1 MKKLLLSISI
11 ISLFA
16 GAIHAQMPLTVG
28 HQWTKAFPSASIG
41 IQTEQ
46 AGSAVTPNGHLISAT
61 NYRYAVDANPN
72 PDSTLVVTGA
82 SNYYNGIIT
91 ILDQNENYH
100 AHLNFANTTTDTKI
114 VSVATDSDNNI
125 YVLGYTSANITL
137 GTVNP
142 ITVTIT
148 GSQGNYFLAKMNT
161 NGFPLW
167 AYSFNRTMNQTKLN
181 TITVGDVNGSNRLFV
196 GGYSTPGFNTDI
208 KSGSGGAFFNP
219 GGAIAYPIMISYDT
233 DCNYVTYN
241 YMNVSNSNAHGEI
254 TSIAL
259 KNNNLY
265 LTGVFGGNFQ
275 IPPISINI
283 ATKGAF
289 DVFVAKYNAIDLQ
302 PTWAGRLGSNN
313 NDYSKDIAVDDN
325 ENVYVTGEFEGSG
338 FNFDPAAAGTSLA
351 SAQNI
356 FLTKLNSSGV
366 FAWGRHFYGGV
377 STAEL
382 VNSIA
387 VTGTG
392 DVFMTGQIR
401 LRVTVEDHMGNYI
414 TMINPSA
421 LNNNNALDIFLYRLN
436 SSGGIE
442 MTTHFGGSG
451 NTAGSSF
458 PSTNFERGVELN
470 LDNGNLYLSA
480 NTTILRNFTAANID
494 FNPAPFTFGGL
505 TDYLSTTNQYSTATL
520 TKYYVCTDNSSAS
533 FPSSVVGTC
542 PNNYLQYVPNPN
554 NSNYSYYWNC
564 AALGIS
570 SDSAILNIANPSA
583 AYGGN
588 VMNLQMTDANG
599 CYKHLSAP
607 IDGSGLSAAST
618 SITGG
623 ATTLCNGYNYTLT
636 ATGSDVSWYANAFD
650 TIPVTTG
657 NTYSYMPMVQQSSSM
672 AIYAATTNT
681 LTGCQNPRAVFSYS
695 LSFVPQ
701 PALIFDGTNWTSPL
715 VGCADGQPRYMYF
728 STDGSGN
735 VNVYADSTSITNL
748 DGGTNGYGNWNLAN
762 YYNMNTPDT
771 ITVWVAQIL
780 YGGPTNSVPCE
791 GIRYPVSFI
800 LNDCSIGINEN
811 TNLSTMLKVYPNP
824 VKNILSIESK
834 LSSKISIVNLLG
846 TVVSSANVNF
856 GTNKL
861 DVSNLTSGVYF
872 IQTSNGAFSKF
883 IKE

>member
-16 GAIHAQMPLTVG
+16 GAGKAQMPLTVG

-46 AGSAVTPNGHLISAT
+46 AGSAVTPDGHLISAT
-61 NYRYAVDANPN
+61 NYRYAVDADPNPN
-72 PDSTLVVTGA
+72 STVVVTGA

-91 ILDQNENYH
+91 ILDQNENYF

-114 VSVATDSDNNI
+114 VSVVTDSENNI
-125 YVLGYTSANITL
+125 YVLGYSSANITL

-148 GSQGNYFLAKMNT
+148 GSAGNYFVAKLNT
-161 NGFPLW
+161 SGVPLW
-167 AYSFNRTMNQTKLN
+167 AYTTNRTMAQTKFN
-181 TITVGDVNGSNRLFV
+181 TIAVGDVNGSNRLFV
-196 GGYSTPGFNTDI
+196 GGYSTSGFNTDI
-208 KSGSGGAFFNP
+208 KSGSGSAWFNP
-219 GGAIAYPIMISYDT
+219 GGASGYPLIISYDT

-241 YMNVSNSNAHGEI
+241 YMNVSANSGGIIA
-254 TSIAL
+254 SIVL
-259 KNNNLY
+259 KSNNLY
-265 LTGVFGGNFQ
+265 LTGVFSGNLQ

-283 ATKGAF
+283 ATKGAY

-351 SAQNI
+351 SGQNI

-366 FAWGRHFYGGV
+366 FVWGRHFYGGT
-377 STAEL
+377 STGEF

-401 LRVTVEDHMGNYI
+401 LRVTVEDHIGNNI
-414 TMINPSA
+414 TTINPSA

-451 NTAGSSF
+451 STAGSS
-458 PSTNFERGVELN
+458 SYLTNYEKGVDLN
-470 LDNGNLYLSA
+470 IHNGNLYLSA
-480 NTTILRNFTAANID
+480 NTTILRNFNAENID

-505 TDYLSTTNQYSTATL
+505 GDYLSNTNQESTATL
-520 TKYYVCTDNSSAS
+520 TKYYVCTDNSSAG

-542 PNNYLQYVPNPN
+542 PNQFLQYVASPNSPDLT
-554 NSNYSYYWNC
+554 YQWNC
-564 AALGIS
+564 AVLGIN
-570 SDSAILNIANPSA
+570 SDSAILNIANPSV
-583 AYGGN
+583 AYGGKI
-588 VMNLQMTDANG
+588 MNLQITDTNG

-607 IDGSGLSAAST
+607 IDGSGLSAASV
-618 SITGG
+618 SIT
-623 ATTLCNGYNYTLT
+623 ATATDLCNGNDYTFT
-636 ATGSDVSWYANAFD
+636 STGTDVKWYANAMD
-650 TIPVTTG
+650 TIPLTSG
-657 NTYSYMPMVQQSSSM
+657 NTYTYTPLLQQTTPM

-681 LTGCQNPRAVFSYS
+681 LTGCEEPRA
-695 LSFVPQ
+695 LHSFTVGVVPQ
-701 PALIFDGTNWTSPL
+701 PQLDLNPGATGPL
-715 VGCADGQPRYMYF
+715 VGCADGQPRYL
-728 STDGSGN
+728 N
-735 VNVYADSTSITNL
+735 VFTSVKIFADSLSITEIGSTSSWWDL
-748 DGGTNGYGNWNLAN
+748 GSH
-762 YYNMNTPDT
+762 YNMSTPDT
-771 ITVWVAQIL
+771 ITVWIEGQGYI
-780 YGGPTNSVPCE
+780 GPTNSIPCE
-791 GIRYPVSFI
+791 SIRYPVSFI
-800 LNDCSIGINEN
+800 LNDCSIGINED
-811 TNLSTMLKVYPNP
+811 TDLSSMLKVYPNP

-834 LSSKISIVNLLG
+834 LSSTISIVNLLG
-846 TVVSSANVNF
+846 TIVGTTEVNF
-856 GTNKL
+856 GNNKL
-861 DVSNLTSGVYF
+861 DVSNLAPGVYF
-872 IQTSNGAFSKF
+872 IQTPNGDFSKF
-883 IKE
+883 VKE

>member
-46 AGSAVTPNGHLISAT
+46 AGSAVTPDGHLVSAT
-61 NYRYAVDANPN
+61 NYRYDVDANPN
-72 PDSTLVVTGA
+72 PNSVVTVTGA
-82 SNYYNGIIT
+82 SNYYNGVIT
-91 ILDQNENYH
+91 IFDQNENYQ

-137 GTVNP
+137 GTVSP

-148 GSQGNYFLAKMNT
+148 GSQGNYFLTKMNT

-167 AYSFNRTMNQTKLN
+167 AYSFNRAMNQTKLN
-181 TITVGDVNGSNRLFV
+181 TIAVGEVNGSNRLFV

-208 KSGSGGAFFNP
+208 KSGSGSALFNP
-219 GGAIAYPIMISYDT
+219 GGAISCPIMISYDT

-241 YMNVSNSNAHGEI
+241 YMNVSSTNPYGEI

-265 LTGVFGGNFQ
+265 LTGVFGGNLQ
-275 IPPISINI
+275 IPPISLNI
-283 ATKGAF
+283 ATKGGN
-289 DVFVAKYNAIDLQ
+289 DVFVAQYTANNIQ
-302 PTWAGRLGSNN
+302 PVWAKRLGSNSM
-313 NDYSKDIAVDDN
+313 DYAKAIGVDN
-325 ENVYVTGEFEGSG
+325 SENVYIAGEFDGSG
-338 FNFDPAAAGTSLA
+338 FNFDPAAAGTTLA

-377 STAEL
+377 STSEL
-382 VNSIA
+382 VNDLV
-387 VTGTG
+387 VTDGG
-392 DVFMTGQIR
+392 DVFMTGQAR
-401 LRVTVEDHMGNYI
+401 LRITVEDHAGTYI
-414 TMINPSA
+414 TTINPSA
-421 LNNNNALDIFLYRLN
+421 LNNNNALDVFLYRLN

-442 MTTHFGGSG
+442 MTTHVGGSG

-458 PSTNFERGVELN
+458 PSTNFERGVN
-470 LDNGNLYLSA
+470 LDLHNGNLYLSA
-480 NTTILRNFTAANID
+480 NTTILRNFNAEKID

-505 TDYLSTTNQYSTATL
+505 TDYLSTTNDNSTATL
-520 TKYYVCTDNSSAS
+520 TKYYVCTDNSSVS

-554 NSNYSYYWNC
+554 SAAYSYLWNC
-564 AALGIS
+564 TELGIN
-570 SDSAILNIANPSA
+570 SDSIILNIANPSS
-583 AYGGN
+583 AYGGK
-588 VMNLQMTDANG
+588 VMNLQITDANG

-607 IDGSGLSAAST
+607 IDGTGLSAAST
-618 SITGG
+618 SIT
-623 ATTLCNGYNYTLT
+623 ATATDLCNGNDYTFN
-636 ATGSDVSWYANAFD
+636 ATGNDISWYANAFD
-650 TIPVTTG
+650 TIPVASGNSYTYTPLLQQTTA
-657 NTYSYMPMVQQSSSM
+657 M
-672 AIYAATTNT
+672 AIYASTTNT
-681 LTGCQNPRAVFSYS
+681 LTGCEEPRA
-695 LSFVPQ
+695 LHSFTVGVVPQ
-701 PALIFDGTNWTSPL
+701 PILDSINSGPF
-715 VGCADGQPRYMYF
+715 VGCADGQPRYLTV
-728 STDGSGN
+728 SNN
-735 VNVYADSTSITNL
+735 VNIFADSLSSTVIGNTSSWWDL
-748 DGGTNGYGNWNLAN
+748 GS
-762 YYNMNTPDT
+762 YYNMSTPDT
-771 ITVWVAQIL
+771 ITIWIERL
-780 YGGPTNSVPCE
+780 GYIGLTNSVPCE
-791 GIRYPVSFI
+791 SIRYPVSFI

-811 TNLSTMLKVYPNP
+811 ADLSTIIKVYPNP

-834 LSSKISIVNLLG
+834 ISSSMSVVNLLG
-846 TVVSSANVNF
+846 TVVSTAEINF

-872 IQTSNGAFSKF
+872 IKTANGAFLKF
-883 IKE
+883 VKE